1 MKRVCLYCVL
11 LWAAVA
17 CAPGDNKYS
26 ERDFVGIWVEPVPGM
41 AGVQGIALEEDGAAH
56 SVNMA
61 TLRYETWK
69 YEKGSVV
76 LTGMSIGNGVTI
88 PFSDT
93 VKVEGLTEDSLL
105 LSRGETVLHRYR
117 RSVEECGFSANPG
130 EIVRGTVT
138 FAHEVRTFRPLNDT
152 AVYWL
157 VDRSGYLQ
165 QRYLDSGRPEWQADA
180 DWRCGVSMVR
190 RRNLPNGTTAFTR
203 YCASWMCGS
212 DSRCRRNVFGVV

>member
-138 FAHEVRTFRPLNDT
+138 FAHEVRTTRPCT
-152 AVYWL
+152 GWSIGRVICSSGTSIPAG
-157 VDRSGYLQ
+157 RSG
-165 QRYLDSGRPEWQADA
+165 RRMRN
-180 DWRCGVSMVR
+180 WRCGVSMVR

>member
-69 YEKGSVV
+69 YEKGRVRLNV
-76 LTGMSIGNGVTI
+76 GQRMSIHLSAADMVNRI
-88 PFSDT
+88 LPH
-93 VKVEGLTEDSLL
+93 SL
-105 LSRGETVLHRYR
+105 Y
-117 RSVEECGFSANPG
+117 
-130 EIVRGTVT
+130 I
-138 FAHEVRTFRPLNDT
+138 
-152 AVYWL
+152 
-157 VDRSGYLQ
+157 
-165 QRYLDSGRPEWQADA
+165 
-180 DWRCGVSMVR
+180 
-190 RRNLPNGTTAFTR
+190 
-203 YCASWMCGS
+203 WMS
-212 DSRCRRNVFGVV
+212 

>member
-69 YEKGSVV
+69 YEKGSVE
-76 LTGMSIGNGVTI
+76 LQYMIFGK
-88 PFSDT
+88 SDT
-93 VKVEGLTEDSLL
+93 ARNEKKSQT
-105 LSRGETVLHRYR
+105 
-117 RSVEECGFSANPG
+117 SAN
-130 EIVRGTVT
+130 ITIDILC
-138 FAHEVRTFRPLNDT
+138 FM
-152 AVYWL
+152 
-157 VDRSGYLQ
+157 
-165 QRYLDSGRPEWQADA
+165 RYQIRERLF
-180 DWRCGVSMVR
+180 
-190 RRNLPNGTTAFTR
+190 NL
-203 YCASWMCGS
+203 S
-212 DSRCRRNVFGVV
+212 

>member
-1 MKRVCLYCVL
+1 
-11 LWAAVA
+11 
-17 CAPGDNKYS
+17 
-26 ERDFVGIWVEPVPGM
+26 
-41 AGVQGIALEEDGAAH
+41 
-56 SVNMA
+56 
-61 TLRYETWK
+61 
-69 YEKGSVV
+69 
-76 LTGMSIGNGVTI
+76 MSIGNGVTI

-165 QRYLDSGRPEWQADA
+165 QRYSFRPAGVAGGCGTGGAACRW
-180 DWRCGVSMVR
+180 CGVGICRTVR
-190 RRNLPNGTTAFTR
+190 RRLPGTAR
-203 YCASWMCGS
+203 RGCAGAIAGVAGTFSVLCESDAAAGIRCCGRS
-212 DSRCRRNVFGVV
+212 VYRMPRRSRAAA

>member
-69 YEKGSVV
+69 YEKGSVNRQTSYIC
-76 LTGMSIGNGVTI
+76 LIIKFSGKIYTI
-88 PFSDT
+88 FDT
-93 VKVEGLTEDSLL
+93 
-105 LSRGETVLHRYR
+105 
-117 RSVEECGFSANPG
+117 
-130 EIVRGTVT
+130 I
-138 FAHEVRTFRPLNDT
+138 
-152 AVYWL
+152 
-157 VDRSGYLQ
+157 
-165 QRYLDSGRPEWQADA
+165 
-180 DWRCGVSMVR
+180 
-190 RRNLPNGTTAFTR
+190 
-203 YCASWMCGS
+203 
-212 DSRCRRNVFGVV
+212 

>member
-1 MKRVCLYCVL
+1 MKRVCLYCAL

-17 CAPGDNKYS
+17 CARGDNKYS

-41 AGVQGIALEEDGAAH
+41 AGVQGIALEEDGTAR

-61 TLRYETWK
+61 TLRYETWR
-69 YEKGSVV
+69 YEKGRLV

-93 VKVEGLTEDSLL
+93 VKVEGLTKDSLL
-105 LSRGETVLHRYR
+105 LSRGERVLYRYR

-138 FAHEVRTFRPLNDT
+138 FADEVRTFRPLNDT

-157 VDRSGYLQ
+157 VDKSGYLQ

-180 DWRCGVSMVR
+180 DLEVR
-190 RRNLPNGTTAFTR
+190 RVDGEAAEFAER
-203 YCASWMCGS
+203 Y
-212 DSRCRRNVFGVV
+212 DGVYQILRVVDVRER

>member
-69 YEKGSVV
+69 YEKGRLV

-93 VKVEGLTEDSLL
+93 DPEQCHGPDSPKDHIHQC
-105 LSRGETVLHRYR
+105 RIQKR
-117 RSVEECGFSANPG
+117 R
-130 EIVRGTVT
+130 I
-138 FAHEVRTFRPLNDT
+138 
-152 AVYWL
+152 
-157 VDRSGYLQ
+157 
-165 QRYLDSGRPEWQADA
+165 
-180 DWRCGVSMVR
+180 
-190 RRNLPNGTTAFTR
+190 
-203 YCASWMCGS
+203 
-212 DSRCRRNVFGVV
+212 

>member
-69 YEKGSVV
+69 YEKG
-76 LTGMSIGNGVTI
+76 GV
-88 PFSDT
+88 
-93 VKVEGLTEDSLL
+93 E
-105 LSRGETVLHRYR
+105 
-117 RSVEECGFSANPG
+117 
-130 EIVRGTVT
+130 
-138 FAHEVRTFRPLNDT
+138 
-152 AVYWL
+152 
-157 VDRSGYLQ
+157 LQ
-165 QRYLDSGRPEWQADA
+165 Y
-180 DWRCGVSMVR
+180 MI
-190 RRNLPNGTTAFTR
+190 
-203 YCASWMCGS
+203 
-212 DSRCRRNVFGVV
+212 FGKSNKGQNEKKS

>member
-69 YEKGSVV
+69 YEKGRLV

-157 VDRSGYLQ
+157 GDRSGYLQ

-180 DWRCGVSMVR
+180 ELEVR
-190 RRNLPNGTTAFTR
+190 RVDGAASEFAER
-203 YCASWMCGS
+203 Y
-212 DSRCRRNVFGVV
+212 DGVYQVLRVVDGRER

>member
-1 MKRVCLYCVL
+1 ML
-11 LWAAVA
+11 
-17 CAPGDNKYS
+17 
-26 ERDFVGIWVEPVPGM
+26 F
-41 AGVQGIALEEDGAAH
+41 
-56 SVNMA
+56 
-61 TLRYETWK
+61 
-69 YEKGSVV
+69 GSRLV
-76 LTGMSIGNGVTI
+76 LTGMSIGTGVTI

-180 DWRCGVSMVR
+180 ELEVR
-190 RRNLPNGTTAFTR
+190 RVDGAASEFAER
-203 YCASWMCGS
+203 Y
-212 DSRCRRNVFGVV
+212 DGVYQVLRVVDVRER

>member
-69 YEKGSVV
+69 YEKGRLELQYMILGKS
-76 LTGMSIGNGVTI
+76 N
-88 PFSDT
+88 
-93 VKVEGLTEDSLL
+93 KGLNEKKS
-105 LSRGETVLHRYR
+105 
-117 RSVEECGFSANPG
+117 
-130 EIVRGTVT
+130 
-138 FAHEVRTFRPLNDT
+138 
-152 AVYWL
+152 
-157 VDRSGYLQ
+157 
-165 QRYLDSGRPEWQADA
+165 
-180 DWRCGVSMVR
+180 
-190 RRNLPNGTTAFTR
+190 
-203 YCASWMCGS
+203 
-212 DSRCRRNVFGVV
+212 

>member
-69 YEKGSVV
+69 YEKGRLV

-105 LSRGETVLHRYR
+105 LSRGASPLQTVGGR
-117 RSVEECGFSANPG
+117 
-130 EIVRGTVT
+130 VRFLGQ
-138 FAHEVRTFRPLNDT
+138 
-152 AVYWL
+152 
-157 VDRSGYLQ
+157 SG
-165 QRYLDSGRPEWQADA
+165 
-180 DWRCGVSMVR
+180 
-190 RRNLPNGTTAFTR
+190 
-203 YCASWMCGS
+203 
-212 DSRCRRNVFGVV
+212 

>member
-69 YEKGSVV
+69 YEKGRLELQYMIFGKSNK
-76 LTGMSIGNGVTI
+76 GQNE
-88 PFSDT
+88 
-93 VKVEGLTEDSLL
+93 KKE
-105 LSRGETVLHRYR
+105 
-117 RSVEECGFSANPG
+117 
-130 EIVRGTVT
+130 
-138 FAHEVRTFRPLNDT
+138 LNKCK
-152 AVYWL
+152 YN
-157 VDRSGYLQ
+157 S
-165 QRYLDSGRPEWQADA
+165 
-180 DWRCGVSMVR
+180 
-190 RRNLPNGTTAFTR
+190 
-203 YCASWMCGS
+203 
-212 DSRCRRNVFGVV
+212 

>member
-69 YEKGSVV
+69 YEKEAWNPSY
-76 LTGMSIGNGVTI
+76 TATAKANGPRIASTI
-88 PFSDT
+88 R
-93 VKVEGLTEDSLL
+93 K
-105 LSRGETVLHRYR
+105 
-117 RSVEECGFSANPG
+117 N
-130 EIVRGTVT
+130 VRM
-138 FAHEVRTFRPLNDT
+138 
-152 AVYWL
+152 
-157 VDRSGYLQ
+157 
-165 QRYLDSGRPEWQADA
+165 
-180 DWRCGVSMVR
+180 VSMIR
-190 RRNLPNGTTAFTR
+190 EAQ
-203 YCASWMCGS
+203 SKS
-212 DSRCRRNVFGVV
+212 SSSSQ

>member
-1 MKRVCLYCVL
+1 
-11 LWAAVA
+11 
-17 CAPGDNKYS
+17 
-26 ERDFVGIWVEPVPGM
+26 
-41 AGVQGIALEEDGAAH
+41 
-56 SVNMA
+56 
-61 TLRYETWK
+61 
-69 YEKGSVV
+69 
-76 LTGMSIGNGVTI
+76 MSIGNGVTI

-180 DWRCGVSMVR
+180 ELV
-190 RRNLPNGTTAFTR
+190 
-203 YCASWMCGS
+203 
-212 DSRCRRNVFGVV
+212 